1 MAGKGADHQAMP
13 ISNSLGL
20 LIEERERD
28 MKPQH
33 WRKEKSIVKVKHFST
48 PSIVHSP

>member
-1 MAGKGADHQAMP
+1 MAAKGADHQGMP

-28 MKPQH
+28 MKPQQLG
-33 WRKEKSIVKVKHFST
+33 KEKSIVKVNIFLL
-48 PSIVHSP
+48 PP